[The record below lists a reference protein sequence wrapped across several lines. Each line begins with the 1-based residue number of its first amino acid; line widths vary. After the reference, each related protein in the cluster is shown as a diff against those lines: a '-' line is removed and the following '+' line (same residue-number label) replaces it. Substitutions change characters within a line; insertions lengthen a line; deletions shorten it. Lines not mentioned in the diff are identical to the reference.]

1 MVEVIWPLAA
11 CDRHNLSLRT
21 YIQEILKRTKTSF
34 STLQVALFYL
44 LLIKAHVPAIDFTK
58 EQPRDMATI
67 RGFQCGRR
75 MFLTSII
82 LASKY
87 LQDRNYSSKAWSK
100 ITSLPVEEINANE
113 TAFLRAVNW
122 KLHIAE
128 SKFERW
134 QNILIK
140 YSQPSFVERWKEA
153 VKVLRPELD
162 NLPPLSFNLPGI
174 RIDTAVS
181 SVASYPSPMILSPST
196 KLMGPSSPAVSP
208 RGVNTL
214 VHGVNSPVA
223 MLPPFA
229 PRIERLSTPR
239 FNEPATPAC
248 QTPAASFATSKPA
261 SMRSAMSLVNNATL
275 ARSVQDCVAT
285 RPIGNICGLSLPPVR
300 SHSSVSSPESMVSD
314 NSSQASR
321 SSSISSMSGHS
332 LHQSVE
338 NTYRLA
344 HVAQMNNL
352 KANMQSIAVLTSSPE
367 DIVIEECS
375 TSPSPSEFEITNRK
389 RARGS
394 LDSIIPEIEVESTL
408 QLKTRSLLRGQA
420 HRIDS
425 PVPGMAL
432 PSYELQDRLAKFA
445 TLQDTL
451 PPQKRFRTEVECPT
465 NTWRPQGGPGMWKNI
480 LY

>member
-1 MVEVIWPLAA
+1 M
-11 CDRHNLSLRT
+11 
-21 YIQEILKRTKTSF
+21 
-34 STLQVALFYL
+34 
-44 LLIKAHVPAIDFTK
+44 IDFTK

-75 MFLTSII
+75 MFLTAII

-113 TAFLRAVNW
+113 TAFLRVVNW
-122 KLHIAE
+122 KLHIPE

-162 NLPPLSFNLPGI
+162 NLPPLSFNIPGI

-181 SVASYPSPMILSPST
+181 NVASYPSPMILSPST
-196 KLMGPSSPAVSP
+196 KLMGSSSPAVSP

-214 VHGVNSPVA
+214 ANGLDSPVT

-229 PRIERLSTPR
+229 PKIERLSTPR
-239 FNEPATPAC
+239 FNEPAIPGC
-248 QTPAASFATSKPA
+248 QTPAVSFANGKPA
-261 SMRSAMSLVNNATL
+261 SMRTAMSLVNNAAL
-275 ARSVQDCVAT
+275 ARSMQDCVPT
-285 RPIGNICGLSLPPVR
+285 RPFGNVCGIALPPVR
-300 SHSSVSSPESMVSD
+300 SHSSASSPESMVSD

-321 SSSISSMSGHS
+321 SSSISSISSHQ
-332 LHQSVE
+332 LHQSLD

-352 KANMQSIAVLTSSPE
+352 KANMQPMAILTSSPE

-375 TSPSPSEFEITNRK
+375 PSPSEFENISRK

-394 LDSIIPEIEVESTL
+394 LDSVIPEIEVESTL

-420 HRIDS
+420 HRVES
-425 PVPGMAL
+425 PLPRVAL
-432 PSYELQDRLAKFA
+432 SSSELHDRFAKLAALQDAH
-445 TLQDTL
+445 
-451 PPQKRFRTEVECPT
+451 PPQKRFRVEVDCPAE
-465 NTWRPQGGPGMWKNI
+465 TWRPQGGPGMWKNI